1 MCECIKKLS
10 ELHYVQPNL
19 LGKNYFIVASEAG
32 KVIKKSP
39 YFEVGY
45 CPNCGAKLNSKE
57 D

>member
-19 LGKNYFIVASEAG
+19 LGKNYFIPATEAG

-39 YFEVGY
+39 YLQVNY
-45 CPNCGAKLNSKE
+45 CPNCGEKQ
-57 D
+57 